1 MFKKDE
7 PKPRKPLRQ
16 RVAERRAGI
25 VDEGD
30 QKKLKWNRR
39 LGFFANVLQGIALLL
54 LLIYFF
60 EFMRRDFVGIN
71 YTVVIF
77 YAVVFL
83 IGRGIKLVLDI
94 QRMRYK

>member
-1 MFKKDE
+1 MFKED

-16 RVAERRAGI
+16 RVAERKAGI

-30 QKKLKWNRR
+30 PKKRAWNRR

-54 LLIYFF
+54 LMIYFF

-71 YTVVIF
+71 YTVIIF

-83 IGRGIKLVLDI
+83 IGRSIKLVLDI
-94 QRMRYK
+94 QRMRNK